1 MTKLLV
7 PSKPNN
13 CRTQAGANMLAPCR
27 AAEGSTDPRRL
38 PPGSQPE
45 AAVNAAC
52 RAALLHAQHY
62 NAWLEQSAALVD
74 LAAAWQ
80 GAVEV
85 IIVQRS
91 NSASPRRA
99 SMLGV
104 SDSSGLPFVPDPK
117 I

>member
-1 MTKLLV
+1 
-7 PSKPNN
+7 
-13 CRTQAGANMLAPCR
+13 MLAPCR

-91 NSASPRRA
+91 DSPRRA
-99 SMLGV
+99 SILGA
-104 SDSSGLPFVPDPK
+104 SDSSGLPFVPQPK
-117 I
+117 IQ